1 LPQGLAQREGLSSR
15 CATSN
20 ATQLTLKGRS
30 SRHAGAIV
38 VGAAATAAASATN
51 SDLAWCIGH
60 QPRRAISVGVI
71 VGAA

>member
-1 LPQGLAQREGLSSR
+1 M
-15 CATSN
+15 
-20 ATQLTLKGRS
+20 LKGSS
-30 SRHAGAIV
+30 SRHAGVIV

-51 SDLAWCIGH
+51 SDLAWCIRH